1 MTPDDVFRAWSLQPL
16 TLGGVALAA
25 VCYWLGLRRLWSG
38 GALPGRGV
46 RPWQAWCFAGGLLSV
61 LVALVSPLDAMAG
74 ALLSAHM
81 VQHLLLLVV
90 AAPLIVL
97 GAPGLVIGQSLSP
110 SWRAR
115 THAWGRQPAL
125 HGPRRILAHP
135 VVAWLVSTAIVWS
148 WHVPAL
154 YQAAL
159 EQPLIHALEHASML
173 AAAALFW
180 WVVFA
185 PAGPRHLARG
195 ADVVYVFTGALQS
208 GALGALLVFAA
219 QPIYPLYLGRTAPWG
234 LTALQDQQL
243 AGVIMWVPPFLIYLA
258 VAGALFVSWLRATE
272 RESLRAEA
280 REAGLKGAPQSA
292 RVVR

>member
-1 MTPDDVFRAWSLQPL
+1 MTPHDVLRSWSLQPL
-16 TLGGVALAA
+16 TLGTVAAA
-25 VCYWLGLRRLWSG
+25 AGCYWLGVRRLWAG
-38 GALPGRGV
+38 RALPGRGV
-46 RPWQAWCFAGGLLSV
+46 RPRQAWCFAAGLLSV

-74 ALLSAHM
+74 VLLSAHM

-125 HGPRRILAHP
+125 HAARRILGHP
-135 VVAWLVSTAIVWS
+135 LVAWLVSTAIVWS

-159 EQPLIHALEHASML
+159 EHPFVHALEHASML
-173 AAAALFW
+173 AAAVLFW
-180 WVVFA
+180 LVVFT
-185 PAGPRHLARG
+185 PAGPRRLARG
-195 ADVVYVFTGALQS
+195 ADVVYVFTGALQG

-219 QPIYPLYLGRTAPWG
+219 QPIYPLYLGRTAAWG

-280 REAGLKGAPQSA
+280 REPGLKGPPQRA
-292 RVVR
+292 RVP